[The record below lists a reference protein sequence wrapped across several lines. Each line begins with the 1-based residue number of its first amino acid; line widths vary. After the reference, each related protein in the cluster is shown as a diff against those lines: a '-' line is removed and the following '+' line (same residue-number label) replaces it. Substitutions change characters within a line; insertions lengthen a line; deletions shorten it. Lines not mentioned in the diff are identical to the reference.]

1 MPGSSSLPNSNNP
14 QRFFGLDLESLGRDL
29 LTAWRGMLDWPV
41 LAWLWP
47 ASAVRLWLPSGEPAL
62 SQSLN
67 APALHDPTRALA
79 ARFEAVV
86 LPEDLL
92 LRRTIELPALQPAEL
107 QAALKLQ
114 VQTLSPFAPDDALW
128 THESTP
134 TGSGLL
140 QVQVL
145 LSSRKLVEQHVHTAH
160 PQLQSQSPEVW
171 ATRSQGPGF
180 VPLPGFG
187 EARRHKQGAAWRWV
201 SASLA
206 LLALTL
212 VAVMAI
218 TPTVKLYLRS
228 LQADQAMSAL
238 QKKAAPVLQQR
249 EALTRTTEQL
259 ASLATVAGKPV
270 TPLEALNL
278 ITEALPD
285 DTSLQNIRLDGAS
298 VTLTGQTS
306 NAATLM
312 KQLGSTSGLRDVKAP
327 VAATKPLGATRET
340 FMIEFTLGSAKSKV
354 AP

>member
-67 APALHDPTRALA
+67 APALYDPTRALA

-86 LPEDLL
+86 LPEELL

-107 QAALKLQ
+107 QAALNLQ
-114 VQTLSPFAPDDALW
+114 VQTLSPFAPDDTLW

-134 TGSGLL
+134 TGGGALRL
-140 QVQVL
+140 QVL

-160 PQLQSQSPEVW
+160 PQLQGQSPEVW

-187 EARRHKQGAAWRWV
+187 EARRHRQGAAWRWV

-212 VAVMAI
+212 VAAMAV
-218 TPTVKLYLRS
+218 TPTLKLHLRA

-259 ASLATVAGKPV
+259 AGLAGMTGKSVA
-270 TPLEALNL
+270 PLQALNL
-278 ITEALPD
+278 ITDALPD
-285 DTSLQNIRLDGAS
+285 DTSVQGLRVDGTT

-306 NAATLM
+306 NAAVLM
-312 KQLGSTSGLRDVKAP
+312 KQLGGSAGLRDVKAP
-327 VAATKPLGATRET
+327 IPATKPLGATRES
-340 FMIEFTLGSAKSKV
+340 FMIEFTLDPAQRKSA
-354 AP
+354 P

>member
-107 QAALKLQ
+107 QAALNLQ
-114 VQTLSPFAPDDALW
+114 VQTLSPFAPDDTLW

-134 TGSGLL
+134 TGGGSLR
-140 QVQVL
+140 VPVL

-160 PQLQSQSPEVW
+160 PQLQGQSPEVW

-187 EARRHKQGAAWRWV
+187 EARRHRQGAAWRWV

-212 VAVMAI
+212 VAVMAV
-218 TPTVKLYLRS
+218 TPTLKLYLRS

-259 ASLATVAGKPV
+259 ASLAAMTGKSVA
-270 TPLEALNL
+270 PLHALNL
-278 ITEALPD
+278 ITDALPD
-285 DTSLQNIRLDGAS
+285 DTSVQGLRVDGTT

-306 NAATLM
+306 NAAALM
-312 KQLGSTSGLRDVKAP
+312 KQLGGSAGLRDVKAP
-327 VAATKPLGATRET
+327 IPATKPLGATRES
-340 FMIEFTLGSAKSKV
+340 FMIEFTLDPAQRKSA
-354 AP
+354 P